1 MTWWIIKDKYWTIWS
16 PWVTITSGRFEGVF
30 INFHYLIL
38 FSRYRMIY
46 VGIKYKTSWKK
57 RQEKKTVMKINL
69 CHIPDCIWLSPRAK
83 SCLSALLYVWTLQY
97 NITVNTHIKI
107 GKTLKLSVYHTEIWE
122 QLFSVVSSKNKPEVH
137 IEKYPRI
144 KHVSV
149 WKLWVFL
156 VISCIFLH
164 HKYVHVTYM

>member
-1 MTWWIIKDKYWTIWS
+1 MTYWIIKDKYWTIWS

-97 NITVNTHIKI
+97 KHYCEYTYKDWKNSKTVC
-107 GKTLKLSVYHTEIWE
+107 LSHWD
-122 QLFSVVSSKNKPEVH
+122 LRAAFFS
-137 IEKYPRI
+137 YQQ
-144 KHVSV
+144 
-149 WKLWVFL
+149 
-156 VISCIFLH
+156 
-164 HKYVHVTYM
+164 